1 MKQDDPD
8 RTPVPPGS
16 SAGRKSGA
24 RMRTKVRAPKHTS
37 PACGGGRPQAGRGQT
52 GPRKPQCAGVEFSS
66 GDISRRPG
74 TGIHLCDNRAMATI
88 PGEGQIKSKQRV
100 ADHGE
105 VLTGEREVKAM
116 LDLVEQ
122 ETARIESRF
131 LEPAC
136 GTGNFLIEILRR
148 KLAVV
153 DARYRSSQLEWERN
167 AVFAVTSLYGID
179 ILEDNVEACRARL
192 LGEFRAQYEER
203 YGKRTRPECVEAVRF
218 LLRRNIVWDDALT
231 LRTVGVDPG
240 PIVFSEWS
248 PVNGSLLER
257 RDFAYHELVNQP
269 QGGRPPS
276 FGPHQPTL
284 FGEEQGCLFASED
297 AGPVSDTGET
307 VFIPEPVREYPLV
320 HYLELWTGNE

>member
-1 MKQDDPD
+1 M
-8 RTPVPPGS
+8 
-16 SAGRKSGA
+16 
-24 RMRTKVRAPKHTS
+24 TS
-37 PACGGGRPQAGRGQT
+37 
-52 GPRKPQCAGVEFSS
+52 
-66 GDISRRPG
+66 
-74 TGIHLCDNRAMATI
+74 H
-88 PGEGQIKSKQRV
+88 IKSKQRV

-167 AVFAVTSLYGID
+167 AVVAVSSLYGID

-192 LGEFRAQYEER
+192 LGEFRGQYEER
-203 YGKRTRPECVEAVRF
+203 YGKRMRPECVEAVRF
-218 LLRRNIVWDDALT
+218 LLRRNIVWGDALT

-248 PVNGSLLER
+248 PVDGSLLKR
-257 RDFAYHELVNQP
+257 RDFAYHELVNQGN
-269 QGGRPPS
+269 GGQPAY
-276 FGPHQPTL
+276 FGPHQASL
-284 FGEEQGCLFASED
+284 FGEDQGCLFESES

-320 HYLELWTGNE
+320 HFLELGRCDD